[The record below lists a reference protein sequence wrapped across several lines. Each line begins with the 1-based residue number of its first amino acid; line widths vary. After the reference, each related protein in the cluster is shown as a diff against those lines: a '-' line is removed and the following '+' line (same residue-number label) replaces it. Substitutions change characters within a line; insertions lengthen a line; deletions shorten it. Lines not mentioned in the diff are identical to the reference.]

1 MSDVKNKGA
10 FAQVY
15 RVLDD
20 KGNDTGMVRARATAD
35 IIIKKGQI
43 LFFDNYEEN
52 IKNLVER
59 KYITP
64 EEGTSRLEARKEL
77 DEKFKMKTLYALKAG
92 DPNQIKEETSV
103 L

>member
-20 KGNDTGMVRARATAD
+20 NGNDTGMVRARATAD
-35 IIIKKGQI
+35 IIIKKGQV

-52 IKNLVER
+52 IKNLVDR
-59 KYITP
+59 KIITP
-64 EEGTSRLEARKEL
+64 EDGTSRLEARKEL
-77 DEKFKMKTLYALKAG
+77 DAKYKMKTLYALKAG
-92 DPNQIKEETSV
+92 DPTQIKEETSV